1 VKVVA
6 VLTNPEDVWQLF
18 KLDDVQTEVGT
29 RFEHEGV
36 TYETVTRPKAFVLTV
51 NGMSFNAGGIF
62 PQHYPAGAVAAKPV
76 AQ

>member
-1 VKVVA
+1 MRVVT
-6 VLTNPEDVWQLF
+6 VLTNLEDVWHIF
-18 KLDDVQTEVGT
+18 ELDDVQTEVGT

-51 NGMSFNAGGIF
+51 NGMSFPAGGIF
-62 PQHYPAGAVAAKPV
+62 PKHYPAGAVAAKPV